1 MASLVNL
8 TEKPLSK
15 LHLSEITIQASKKRK
30 TIIEIPIKLIGSIGL
45 ARCKMNCH
53 MIITYSPTIQ
63 FIKQISEENTYVKYV
78 LAQ

>member
-15 LHLSEITIQASKKRK
+15 LHLSEITTQASKKRG

-45 ARCKMNCH
+45 SRCKMDLPHDNNIFPNH
-53 MIITYSPTIQ
+53 PVHKTNI
-63 FIKQISEENTYVKYV
+63 
-78 LAQ
+78 